1 MFKTCISFSRRAA
14 LGVLTTALVSVA
26 ALSTPAHAEDAQGFV
41 TAFGSKLVGIINSDK
56 GLAEKK
62 AEVLPLL
69 QSNVDI
75 ATIGKFC
82 LGRYWRTATPDQQAQ
97 YLKLFHQV
105 LVNAVTDKI
114 GDYRG
119 VSFKVTGETNTP
131 NGELVS
137 AQIMRPGQP
146 VADMGLLIAH
156 DGGMKIVDM
165 IGEGTSLRLTQR
177 QDYSSYLARNGG
189 NVATLISALERQL
202 SHRH

>member
-1 MFKTCISFSRRAA
+1 MLKTCVSLSRRAA
-14 LGVLTTALVSVA
+14 LGLMTTALVSVA

-41 TAFGSKLVGIINSDK
+41 TAFGGKLIGIINSDK
-56 GLAEKK
+56 SLTEKRQ
-62 AEVLPLL
+62 EVLPLL
-69 QSNVDI
+69 QDNVDI

-82 LGRYWRTATPDQQAQ
+82 LGRYWRSATPEQQAE

-114 GDYRG
+114 GDYKG
-119 VSFKVTGETNTP
+119 VSFRVTGATNTP

-146 VADMGLLIAH
+146 TADMGLLIAK

>member
-1 MFKTCISFSRRAA
+1 MLKSCLSLTRRTSLSLVTA
-14 LGVLTTALVSVA
+14 ALVSA
-26 ALSTPAHAEDAQGFV
+26 ATLSPALADDSKGFV
-41 TAFGSKLVGIINSDK
+41 TDFGGKLVDIINSDRS
-56 GLAEKK
+56 LTEKK
-62 AEVLPLL
+62 HEVLPLL

-82 LGRYWRTATPDQQAQ
+82 LGRYWRTASPDQQAQ

-105 LVNAVTDKI
+105 LVNAVTDKL

-119 VSFKVTGETNTP
+119 VSFRVNGAQTNPDGDLVT
-131 NGELVS
+131 

-146 VADMGLLIAH
+146 TVEMGLLVAH
-156 DGGMKIVDM
+156 NGRMKIVDL

-189 NVATLISALERQL
+189 NIAVLIGALERQI
-202 SHRH
+202 SHHH

>member
-1 MFKTCISFSRRAA
+1 MFRSCLSLTRRTA
-14 LGVLTTALVSVA
+14 LGLAATALLSMT
-26 ALSTPAHAEDAQGFV
+26 ALSQPARAEDAKGFV
-41 TAFGSKLVGIINSDK
+41 THFGSALVDIINSNK
-56 GLAEKK
+56 SLTEKK
-62 AEVLPLL
+62 QEVLPLL
-69 QSNVDI
+69 QQNVDI

-82 LGRYWRTATPDQQAQ
+82 LGRYWRTATPEQQTH

-114 GDYRG
+114 GDYKG
-119 VSFKVTGETNTP
+119 VSFRVTGTSSSP

-146 VADMGLLIAH
+146 TADMQLLIAH

-189 NVATLISALERQL
+189 NVATLIKALERQL
-202 SHRH
+202 SHHH

>member
-1 MFKTCISFSRRAA
+1 MLKTCLSLSRRAA
-14 LGVLTTALVSVA
+14 LGLMTTALVSVA
-26 ALSTPAHAEDAQGFV
+26 ALSTPAHADDAQGFV
-41 TAFGSKLVGIINSDK
+41 TAFGGKLIGIINSDK
-56 GLAEKK
+56 SLTEKRQ
-62 AEVLPLL
+62 EVLPLL
-69 QSNVDI
+69 QDNVDI

-82 LGRYWRTATPDQQAQ
+82 LGRYWRSATPEQQAQ

-114 GDYRG
+114 GDYKG
-119 VSFKVTGETNTP
+119 VSFRVTGATNTP

-146 VADMGLLIAH
+146 TADMGLLIAK